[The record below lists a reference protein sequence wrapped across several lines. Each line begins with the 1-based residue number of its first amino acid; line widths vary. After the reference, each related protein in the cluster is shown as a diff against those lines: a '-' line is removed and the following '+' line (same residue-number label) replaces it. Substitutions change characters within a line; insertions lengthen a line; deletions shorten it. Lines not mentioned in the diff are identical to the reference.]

1 MYDSQKVEQSDY
13 IYRIDNAGNTEYIYS
28 PMLSNSKQLLKTTEA
43 DKSWWTKMT
52 QYPIKA
58 TLTIKGLLRPAILMN
73 YVKVNVY
80 FFGRKHISSGIYIIT
95 QQQDTIDQN
104 GYRTTLS
111 LTRVQGDEDL

>member
-1 MYDSQKVEQSDY
+1 MYEIDVGYSTANIVTSFTIDKHETYSILYNYSQKVEQSDY

-58 TLTIKGLLRPAILMN
+58 TLTIKDIKIK
-73 YVKVNVY
+73 YCKKV
-80 FFGRKHISSGIYIIT
+80 I
-95 QQQDTIDQN
+95 QQE
-104 GYRTTLS
+104 YS
-111 LTRVQGDEDL
+111 